1 VDEILSVTDSE
12 LYNHVILFPNPT
24 QGIMT
29 IVNRTTTQL
38 LSAVITDVN
47 GRIIRT
53 LDLSSSGMTTEF
65 SVEALA
71 TGLYFVEI
79 STDTTRIVKRIVK
92 Q

>member
-1 VDEILSVTDSE
+1 
-12 LYNHVILFPNPT
+12 
-24 QGIMT
+24 
-29 IVNRTTTQL
+29 
-38 LSAVITDVN
+38 
-47 GRIIRT
+47 
-53 LDLSSSGMTTEF
+53 MTTEF